1 MLAESGEKRN
11 GQGGDEALRVKNWPD
26 GSYARL
32 KRSMETAVTHPTGRG
47 MPLLWRMYM
56 SLEAIRGHHT
66 QAKHLF
72 WRAIHACP
80 GSKAVW
86 LDAFRGNDREKM
98 GIEGLRPA
106 FRERELHEVV
116 DALLEKSL
124 HLRVEP
130 P

>member
-1 MLAESGEKRN
+1 MKLLARAGRSS
-11 GQGGDEALRVKNWPD
+11 ALFVPQHNKFHTPVVWCQ
-26 GSYARL
+26 
-32 KRSMETAVTHPTGRG
+32 
-47 MPLLWRMYM
+47 
-56 SLEAIRGHHT
+56 AIRGHHT